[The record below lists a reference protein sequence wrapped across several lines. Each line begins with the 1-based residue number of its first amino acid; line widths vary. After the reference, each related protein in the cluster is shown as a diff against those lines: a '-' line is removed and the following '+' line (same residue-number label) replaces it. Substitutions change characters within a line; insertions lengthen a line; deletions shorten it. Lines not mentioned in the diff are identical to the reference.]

1 MSALP
6 GLELSLIT
14 DWFDRELPGTR
25 SGPLSASLIAG
36 GKSNLTY
43 LLDDGRTRWALRR
56 PPLGHVLPTAHDM
69 GREYRVIAALG
80 LAGFP
85 VPRPIALCASEAPLG
100 APFYLMSF
108 VPGVVFDDAPALAS
122 LTVEQAEHV
131 SDCLVRTLAQLH
143 AIDPE
148 RVGLADFGRPDG
160 FLQRQVRRW
169 TQQWQSSVTRPV
181 PAIDEVITGLAGGIP
196 ESRRVSVVHGDY
208 RLTNVRYTE
217 DLRAIAAVV
226 DWEMATIGDPLTDL
240 GMLYTYHELSER
252 TDAIMPV
259 LSAADGF
266 IAPDQILDSYS
277 SLTGADLSQI
287 AWYIAFGYF
296 KLAVISEG
304 IAARHLKGETVGD
317 GFGQFHELV
326 PQLVDQARAHM
337 SALV

>member
-6 GLELSLIT
+6 GLDLSLVT
-14 DWFDRELPGTR
+14 EWFDRQLPGTR
-25 SGPLSASLIAG
+25 SGPLRASLIAG

-43 LLDDGRTRWALRR
+43 LLDDGQTRWALRR

-80 LAGFP
+80 RTGFP
-85 VPRPIALCASEAPLG
+85 VPHPIALCASDAPLG
-100 APFYLMSF
+100 APFYLMAF
-108 VPGVVFDDAPALAS
+108 VPGVVFDDAPALAA
-122 LTVEQAEHV
+122 LTFEQADHV
-131 SDCLVRTLAQLH
+131 SHRLVRTLAQLH
-143 AIDPE
+143 AIHPE

-160 FLQRQVRRW
+160 FVARQVRRW
-169 TQQWQSSVTRPV
+169 TQQWHSSVTRPV
-181 PAIDEVITGLAGGIP
+181 PEIDAVIAGLSDRIP

-217 DLRAIAAVV
+217 DLQAIAAVV
-226 DWEMATIGDPLTDL
+226 DWEMATIGDPLTDV
-240 GMLYTYHELSER
+240 GMLYTYHELSQHS
-252 TDAIMPV
+252 DAIMPV
-259 LSAADGF
+259 LSPARGF
-266 IAPDQILDSYS
+266 LAPDQILDSYA
-277 SLTGADLSQI
+277 SLTEADLSQI

-317 GFGQFHELV
+317 GFAQFQELV
-326 PQLVDQARAHM
+326 PQLVDRARAHM

>member
-1 MSALP
+1 LP
-6 GLELSLIT
+6 GLDLSLVT
-14 DWFDRELPGTR
+14 DWFDAELPGTR
-25 SGPLSASLIAG
+25 CGPLRASLLEG

-43 LLDDGRTRWALRR
+43 LIDDGQTSWALRR

-69 GREYRVIAALG
+69 AREYRVIAALG
-80 LAGFP
+80 AAGYP
-85 VPRPIALCASEAPLG
+85 VPRPIALCAGDGVLG
-100 APFYLMSF
+100 APFYLMAF
-108 VPGVVFDDAPALAS
+108 VPGVVFDDAPALAV
-122 LTVEQAEHV
+122 LGFEQAQHV

-169 TQQWQSSVTRPV
+169 TQQWHSSVTRPV
-181 PAIDEVITGLAGGIP
+181 PAIDEVIARLTERIP
-196 ESRRVSVVHGDY
+196 ESLRVSVLHGDY
-208 RLTNVRYTE
+208 RLTNVRFSS
-217 DLRAIAAVV
+217 DLQGIAAVV

-252 TDAIMPV
+252 SDAIMPV

-266 IAPDQILDSYS
+266 LVPDEILDSYT
-277 SLTGADLSQI
+277 SLTEADLSQI

-317 GFGQFHELV
+317 GFSQFHDLV

>member
-6 GLELSLIT
+6 GLDLSLVT
-14 DWFDRELPGTR
+14 EWFDRELPGTR
-25 SGPLSASLIAG
+25 SGPLRASLIAG

-43 LLDDGRTRWALRR
+43 LLDDGQTRWALRR

-80 LAGFP
+80 RAGFP
-85 VPRPIALCASEAPLG
+85 VPHPITLCASDAPLG
-100 APFYLMSF
+100 APFYLMAF
-108 VPGVVFDDAPALAS
+108 VPGVVFDDAPALAA
-122 LTVEQAEHV
+122 LTFEQAGHV
-131 SDCLVRTLAQLH
+131 SHRLVRTLAQLH

-160 FLQRQVRRW
+160 FVARQVRRW
-169 TQQWQSSVTRPV
+169 TQQWHSSVTRPV
-181 PAIDEVITGLAGGIP
+181 PEIDAVIAGLSDRIP

-217 DLRAIAAVV
+217 DLQSIAAVV
-226 DWEMATIGDPLTDL
+226 DWEMATIGDPLTDV
-240 GMLYTYHELSER
+240 GMLYTYHELSQR

-259 LSAADGF
+259 LSPSRGF
-266 IAPDQILDSYS
+266 LAPDQILDSYA
-277 SLTGADLSQI
+277 SLTEADLSQI

-317 GFGQFHELV
+317 GFAQFQELV